1 MNNLTYGQKWVLVA
15 FTAAILTTATTF
27 FLDGDVRTFAYI
39 VISMGVAA
47 YAVLAGK
54 PAEKSKDS

>member
-1 MNNLTYGQKWVLVA
+1 MNNLTYGQKWALVA
-15 FTAAILTTATTF
+15 IIASTLITATTF

-47 YAVLAGK
+47 YAILGRK